1 MANIVM
7 VKKANDKWRMCVDF
21 IDLNKACPKDGYH
34 LPRIDQLVDSTI
46 GHQLQSFMDVFSG
59 YD

>member
-1 MANIVM
+1 M
-7 VKKANDKWRMCVDF
+7 DF